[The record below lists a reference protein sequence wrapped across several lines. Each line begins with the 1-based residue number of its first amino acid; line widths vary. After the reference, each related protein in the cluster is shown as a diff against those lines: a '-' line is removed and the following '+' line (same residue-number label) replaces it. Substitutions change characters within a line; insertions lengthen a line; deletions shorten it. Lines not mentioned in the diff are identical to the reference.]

1 MEKDTKETREKV
13 CEHCEAHH
21 HEAEE
26 ETLMPWWRMGLS
38 AALLV
43 AGLLMDYAHVAW
55 FQQEWARLLW
65 YVCAFLP
72 VGLRVMA
79 EAVDAVRQE
88 KDWFSEFML
97 MSVAAVGAFAIKE
110 FPEAVAV
117 MLLYC
122 VGETLQDKAAD
133 HVRENV
139 SSLVAF
145 RPDRAR
151 RVEPVAETVKPEQVN
166 VGDVIEVQAG
176 ERVPLDGTLLTDSAA
191 FDTSALT
198 GESLPRTIMMGQ
210 EVLAGMIATERV
222 SRLRVSRPASQS
234 AVSRILALVEEATE
248 RKTPT
253 ELFIRRFAHVYTP
266 TVILLAA
273 LVVIVPLVASFFL
286 SDFAFSLS
294 EWVHRALVFLVISCP
309 CALVISIPLGY
320 FGGIGAASRRGIL
333 FKGSNYLDAVT
344 EIDSVV
350 FDKTGTLTTGQF
362 HVERAEGLASRAW
375 EAVVA
380 VERMSSHPI
389 AKAIVEHW
397 KRNVKPQEHTH
408 EYISVEADNLSSLQ
422 QEVTNEAGYGLSAG
436 AWLVG
441 TLRLL
446 ARHGVAYPAELKDM
460 VGTLVAV
467 AEYQRFCG
475 YILLSDTLKT
485 DAHAAI
491 AGLRG
496 LHTEILS
503 GDKQQLVTKIA
514 SELGVDVGLGDLLP
528 QDKAARLETL
538 RREGRRVAFVG
549 DGINDAPVLAL
560 SDVGFAM
567 GALGSDMAVETANII
582 IQTDQPSK
590 VAEAVRIGR
599 RTRRIVKQ
607 NIVMSVGIKVAVMLL
622 GVCGL
627 ASLWMAVFADT
638 GVALLAVLNATRVLL
653 PSSRAENPAVAS

>member
-1 MEKDTKETREKV
+1 
-13 CEHCEAHH
+13 
-21 HEAEE
+21 
-26 ETLMPWWRMGLS
+26 MPWWRTALS
-38 AALLV
+38 AAMLV
-43 AGLLMDYAHVAW
+43 AGLLMDYAHAAW
-55 FQQEWARLLW
+55 FQQEWVRLLW

-72 VGLRVMA
+72 VGLRVMV
-79 EAVDAVRQE
+79 EAVGAMRKE
-88 KDWFSEFML
+88 NDWFSEFML
-97 MSVAAVGAFAIKE
+97 MSVASVGAFAIHE

-133 HVRENV
+133 RVRDNV

-151 RVEPVAETVKPEQVN
+151 RVSPVAEIVRPEEVN

-176 ERVPLDGTLLTDSAA
+176 ERVPLDGTLLSDSAA
-191 FDTSALT
+191 FNTSALT
-198 GESLPRTIMMGQ
+198 GESLPRTIVTGE
-210 EVLAGMIATERV
+210 EVLAGMIAQERMV
-222 SRLRVSRPASQS
+222 RLRVSRPASQS

-248 RKTPT
+248 RKAPT

-273 LVVIVPLVASFFL
+273 LVVMVPFVVSLFV
-286 SDFAFSLS
+286 DGFAFSLS

-344 EIDSVV
+344 EIDTVV

-362 HVERAEGLASRAW
+362 RVEKAVGLTSREW
-375 EAVVA
+375 KAVVA
-380 VERMSSHPI
+380 LERMSGHPI

-397 KRNVKPQEHTH
+397 EKDVKPQEAMRKENSETYKLSQ
-408 EYISVEADNLSSLQ
+408 ESTPEKVSDVADLTYSLQ
-422 QEVTNEAGYGLSAG
+422 QEVTNEAGYGLRAG

-441 TLRLL
+441 TTRLL
-446 ARHGVAYPAELKDM
+446 DRHGVAYPKELKG
-460 VGTLVAV
+460 VAGTLVAV
-467 AEYQRFCG
+467 AEGRRFCG
-475 YILLSDTLKT
+475 YILLGDTLKA

-491 AGLRG
+491 AGLRS
-496 LHTEILS
+496 LRTEILS

-514 SELGVDVGLGDLLP
+514 SELGVSTGLGDLLP
-528 QDKAARLETL
+528 QDKAAHLESF
-538 RREGRRVAFVG
+538 RREGSKVAFVG

-567 GALGSDMAVETANII
+567 GALGSDMAVETADII

-607 NIVMSVGIKVAVMLL
+607 NIVMSVGIKVAVMFL
-622 GVCGL
+622 GVFGI

-638 GVALLAVLNATRVLL
+638 GVALLAVLNATRVLI
-653 PSSRAENPAVAS
+653 PSSHTEKS